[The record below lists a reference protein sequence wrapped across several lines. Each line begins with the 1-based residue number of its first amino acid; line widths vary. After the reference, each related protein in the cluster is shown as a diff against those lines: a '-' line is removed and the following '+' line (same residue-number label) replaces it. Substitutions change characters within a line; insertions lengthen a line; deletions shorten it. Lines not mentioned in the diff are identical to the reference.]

1 MVILKPITMG
11 VVHIEGRTTRMTIP
25 AKMAAEELIS
35 DMHIKHDELI
45 KVDGGL
51 WP

>member
-1 MVILKPITMG
+1 MVILKPIMAG
-11 VVHIEGRTTRMTIP
+11 VVHMDGSTTRMTM
-25 AKMAAEELIS
+25 AMKMVAEELMS